1 MIKYSMVML
10 AFVKV
15 TTYSGWTLCLE
26 PFIEISGFLLEF
38 GDIIFCDLDERGR
51 EGERREREIDCDG
64 ELMYHLSH
72 SLE

>member
-51 EGERREREIDCDG
+51 EGERRERERSIV
-64 ELMYHLSH
+64 MVS
-72 SLE
+72 